1 MFPSF
6 PEKYF
11 HGGWGNC
18 LSGCLKDMD
27 HSYFLEIL
35 QKYREGKASPEEERF
50 LLASYDA
57 FASQPDVTDLLTT
70 EERERLGSRMHAGI
84 LQQIAAQAGPA
95 PKKTMFAAWKIAA
108 AVLVLAGAATVA
120 FLVMQPGPKAPAVA
134 ATDQSVQPIRENNL
148 IALPDGSTVLVS
160 AGSKL
165 RYAAAF
171 HKREVF
177 LEGKALF
184 TVEQQTSQPFVVH
197 AGGLQTT
204 VLGTTFEVA
213 APQSGKVTVTVF
225 KGKVRVD
232 KEATPLGELTANQQ
246 IVYNAD
252 DGQSLQQ
259 AASQPAAWQ
268 QGDLLFDDV
277 TLQQAASL
285 LEDRFGYK
293 ISIPDEALRS
303 QRFSTTFGSNE
314 PLEQALKSIC
324 AFLQAAYTIDKEQK
338 SVIIYLP

>member
-1 MFPSF
+1 
-6 PEKYF
+6 
-11 HGGWGNC
+11 
-18 LSGCLKDMD
+18 MD

-35 QKYREGKASPEEERF
+35 QKYREGNASPEEERF

-57 FASQPDVTDLLTT
+57 FASQPDVTDLLTP

-84 LQQIAAQAGPA
+84 LQQITAQAVPT
-95 PKKTMFAAWKIAA
+95 PRKTMFAVWKVAA
-108 AVLVLAGAATVA
+108 AVLILAGAATVA

-134 ATDQSVQPIRENNL
+134 ATDQSVQPVQENNL

-165 RYAAAF
+165 RYASGF
-171 HKREVF
+171 NKREVF

-184 TVEQQTSQPFVVH
+184 TVEQQAKQPFVVY

-213 APQSGKVTVTVF
+213 APQDGEVTVTVF

-232 KEATPLGELTANQQ
+232 REATPLGELSANQQ
-246 IVYNAD
+246 IVYNAG
-252 DGQSLQQ
+252 DGQSRQQ

-277 TLQQAASL
+277 TLQQAATL
-285 LEDRFGYK
+285 LEDRFGFR

-324 AFLQAAYTIDKEQK
+324 AFLQAAYTIDKEK
-338 SVIIYLP
+338 KTVIIYMP

>member
-1 MFPSF
+1 
-6 PEKYF
+6 
-11 HGGWGNC
+11 
-18 LSGCLKDMD
+18 MD
-27 HSYFLEIL
+27 HSYFIEIL

-57 FASQPDVTDLLTT
+57 FASQPDVTDLLTP
-70 EERERLGSRMHAGI
+70 EERERLGSRMHHFLMREI
-84 LQQIAAQAGPA
+84 HAQAHTA
-95 PKKTMFAAWKIAA
+95 RKKPVFAMWKVAA
-108 AVLVLAGAATVA
+108 AILVLAGAAMA
-120 FLVMQPGPKAPAVA
+120 AYLVLKPKPEATIA
-134 ATDQSVQPIRENNL
+134 ATDPSVQPIQENNL

-160 AGSKL
+160 AGSRL
-165 RYAAAF
+165 RYPSDF
-171 HKREVF
+171 SKREKREVF

-184 TVEQQTSQPFVVH
+184 TVEQQARQPFVVH

-213 APQSGKVTVTVF
+213 APQDGDVTVTVF

-232 KEATPLGELTANQQ
+232 REATPLGELSANQQ

-252 DGQSLQQ
+252 DGQSRQQ
-259 AASQPAAWQ
+259 PASQPAAWQ

-277 TLQQAASL
+277 TLQQAAIL
-285 LEDRFGYK
+285 LEDRFGYR
-293 ISIPDEALRS
+293 ISIPDETLRS

-324 AFLQAAYTIDKEQK
+324 AFLQAAYTIDKEKK
-338 SVIIYLP
+338 SIIIYMP

>member
-1 MFPSF
+1 
-6 PEKYF
+6 
-11 HGGWGNC
+11 
-18 LSGCLKDMD
+18 MD
-27 HSYFLEIL
+27 HSYFIEIL
-35 QKYREGKASPEEERF
+35 QKYREGKASPDEERF

-57 FASQPDVTDLLTT
+57 FASQPDVTDLLTP
-70 EERERLGSRMHAGI
+70 EERERLGSRMHGNI
-84 LQQIAAQAGPA
+84 LRQIAGQALPDRRK
-95 PKKTMFAAWKIAA
+95 PVFAMWKAAA
-108 AVLVLAGAATVA
+108 AVLVLAGAATIA
-120 FLVMQPGPKAPAVA
+120 FLVMQPGPKTPAVA
-134 ATDQSVQPIRENNL
+134 AADQSVQPVQENNL

-160 AGSKL
+160 AGSRL
-165 RYAAAF
+165 RYPSDF
-171 HKREVF
+171 GQRNKREVF

-184 TVEQQTSQPFVVH
+184 TVEQQARQPFVVH

-213 APQSGKVTVTVF
+213 APQDGDVTVTVF

-252 DGQSLQQ
+252 DGQSRQQ
-259 AASQPAAWQ
+259 AASQPAEWQ

-277 TLQQAASL
+277 TLQQAATL
-285 LEDRFGYK
+285 LEDRFGYR
-293 ISIPDEALRS
+293 ISIPDETLRS

-324 AFLQAAYTIDKEQK
+324 AFLQAAYTIDKEKK
-338 SVIIYLP
+338 SIIIYMP